1 MRSAEKLREQ
11 LEGLPTTLHTL
22 EPTTDERGSQ
32 RLWKEA
38 ALITVTAPTELKLR
52 AETDRFLKF
61 ISHRSACHLQ
71 CLAYGVERRQFNP
84 HVHIITSIPQ
94 AEHERWRRRMIN
106 FQVSKASSLY
116 CEVAD
121 WRSDKPAQLAYDY
134 VLNKHEPDQFFT
146 ELFKEPLCPRPNCC
160 RRRGQCIHKLS
171 D

>member
-1 MRSAEKLREQ
+1 MRSAETPPERLQ
-11 LEGLPTTLHTL
+11 TSPSSIDTLKPATAQ
-22 EPTTDERGSQ
+22 GSSQ
-32 RLWKEA
+32 SLWSEA

-106 FQVSKASSLY
+106 FQVSKASSLF

-121 WRSDKPAQLAYDY
+121 WRSDTPAQLAYDY

-146 ELFKEPLCPRPNCC
+146 ELFKDPLCPRPNCC